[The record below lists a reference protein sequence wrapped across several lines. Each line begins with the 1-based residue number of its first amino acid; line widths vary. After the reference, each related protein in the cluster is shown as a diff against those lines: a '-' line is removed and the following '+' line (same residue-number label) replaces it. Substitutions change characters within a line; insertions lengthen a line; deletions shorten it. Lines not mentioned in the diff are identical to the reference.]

1 MLKQRAV
8 VLVNLGTPEVP
19 TASAVRKFLKRFLS
33 DPRVVE
39 IPRPIW
45 WMILHCFVL
54 PLRCKRVAESYAS
67 IWMEGGSPLKVITER
82 ITSKLQQRFSD
93 AVLHDTRAGET
104 RVADIKV
111 AYAMTYGEPSL
122 TAVLDQ
128 FAKDGVE
135 DFFILPLYPQYS
147 ATTTAAIYDQLAEY
161 ITQRRNL
168 PSLYC
173 HKDYHDNPRYISA
186 LAESIERHRQHN
198 DASDCLLFSF
208 HGIPKVNVMKGDPYE
223 QQCNKTARLVAQH
236 LGLNDNEWKISFQSR
251 FGRAEWLQPYTVDV
265 LQRLGED
272 KTSVNVIS
280 PAFAADC
287 LETLEEM
294 NIENRHIYMEAG
306 GKNFN
311 YIPCLNDDAA
321 HIETLFRIVTFNH
334 ESNT

>member
-1 MLKQRAV
+1 MSKQRAV
-8 VLVNLGTPEVP
+8 ILVNLGTPEAATP
-19 TASAVRKFLKRFLS
+19 PAVRKFLKRFLS

-67 IWMEGGSPLKVITER
+67 IWMEGGSPLKVITEQ
-82 ITSKLQQRFSD
+82 ITSKLQQRFAD
-93 AVLHDTRAGET
+93 AGDDDAGVAET
-104 RVADIKV
+104 KV
-111 AYAMTYGEPSL
+111 AYAMTYSAPFL
-122 TAVLDQ
+122 DVVLDQ
-128 FAKDGVE
+128 CFDEGIE

-161 ITQRRNL
+161 VTQRRNL

-173 HKDYHDNPRYISA
+173 HKDYHDNPHYISA
-186 LAESIERHRQHN
+186 LAESIMRHRSQH
-198 DASDCLLFSF
+198 DAGDCLLLSF
-208 HGIPKVNVMKGDPYE
+208 HGIPKANVTKGDPYE
-223 QQCNKTARLVAQH
+223 RHCNETAQLVAQH
-236 LGLNDNEWKISFQSR
+236 LGLSDDEWKISFQSR

-265 LQRLGED
+265 LRRLGED
-272 KTSVNVIS
+272 KTSVDVVS

-294 NIENRHIYMEAG
+294 NKENRHIYMEAG
-306 GKNFN
+306 GKDFN

-321 HIETLFRIVTFNH
+321 HLETLFRIVTFSH
-334 ESNT
+334 EQKT